1 MNEEHDTAF
10 TLYGESETAPDLA
23 PISLRSPPH
32 CDLAPISFSLQSRSG
47 LAPFTISLRH
57 GLDSL
62 RSISP
67 SLYKLLFVFYPS
79 RGCYSSLKFDV
90 LLCFFSDCSACENA
104 LRCIGNNDVQK
115 LGRSVFPENLK
126 ATTISEITR
135 LRNVAMTSITS
146 RSVVDERTI
155 QMPVSL
161 QQETDTLLQWSDTK
175 VEKAGERIF
184 RVGSVRYI
192 MDPSRQTLQR
202 ISG

>member
-1 MNEEHDTAF
+1 M
-10 TLYGESETAPDLA
+10 
-23 PISLRSPPH
+23 
-32 CDLAPISFSLQSRSG
+32 
-47 LAPFTISLRH
+47 
-57 GLDSL
+57 DS
-62 RSISP
+62 I
-67 SLYKLLFVFYPS
+67 LFV
-79 RGCYSSLKFDV
+79 
-90 LLCFFSDCSACENA
+90 ACENA

-135 LRNVAMTSITS
+135 LRNVAKTSITS

-192 MDPSRQTLQR
+192 MDPSRRTLQR
-202 ISG
+202 ISDDESLSSASINLVCSCCFIF

>member
-1 MNEEHDTAF
+1 MFRLKLGFISLLSQNT
-10 TLYGESETAPDLA
+10 TPLLLSTVKPL
-23 PISLRSPPH
+23 PISLRSPSH

-47 LAPFTISLRH
+47 LAPFTISLRY

-62 RSISP
+62 RS
-67 SLYKLLFVFYPS
+67 
-79 RGCYSSLKFDV
+79 
-90 LLCFFSDCSACENA
+90 CENA
-104 LRCIGNNDVQK
+104 LRCIGDNDVQK

-146 RSVVDERTI
+146 RFGISSSAPLNILASILVVDERTI

-175 VEKAGERIF
+175 VEKAGKFIYWCFLIVDATFIF
-184 RVGSVRYI
+184 C
-192 MDPSRQTLQR
+192 
-202 ISG
+202 